1 MLMRYLLLAQGAIMY
16 KTSLGEALVYLL
28 LLLFIVVV
36 MYRAEKDKR
45 E

>member
-1 MLMRYLLLAQGAIMY
+1 MY